1 MSKKAKY
8 FQMKRKSDSKGEI
21 YIYGDIVTDK
31 WFENDVTATDF
42 KNKLDEL
49 GDVSE
54 IDVHINSAG
63 GSVFEGYAI
72 YNMLRMH
79 PAKIN
84 IYVDAL
90 AASIASVIAMSGD
103 AIFMHKN
110 SFLMIHN
117 SWIMTVGNAKE
128 LRKMADLLE
137 KTDTASNSAYLD
149 KAKDLDQGQLKQMLD
164 AETWLTAEEALSFGL
179 IDEVLGANEIAASI
193 SKEQYKRF
201 NNVPE
206 DLKKDVDKITKI
218 DDLKVENKGRRNMEQ
233 RSERERIKNK
243 AEMLL
248 TYIN

>member
-49 GDVSE
+49 GNVNE

-63 GSVFEGYAI
+63 GNVFEGHAI

-218 DDLKVENKGRRNMEQ
+218 DDLKVENKNRRNMEQ

>member
-49 GDVSE
+49 GNVNE

-63 GSVFEGYAI
+63 GNVFEGHAI

-201 NNVPE
+201 NNAPE

-218 DDLKVENKGRRNMEQ
+218 DDLKVENKNRRNMEQ

>member
-1 MSKKAKY
+1 
-8 FQMKRKSDSKGEI
+8 SKGEI

-49 GDVSE
+49 GNVNE

-63 GSVFEGYAI
+63 GNVFEGHAI

-218 DDLKVENKGRRNMEQ
+218 DDLKVENKNRRNMEQ

>member
-49 GDVSE
+49 GNVNE

-63 GSVFEGYAI
+63 GSVFEGHAI
-72 YNMLRMH
+72 YNMLRTH

-117 SWIMTVGNAKE
+117 SWVMTVGNAE
-128 LRKMADLLE
+128 DLRKTADLLE
-137 KTDTASNSAYLD
+137 KIDTISNSAYLD

-164 AETWLTAEEALSFGL
+164 AETWLTAEEALDLGL
-179 IDEVLGANEIAASI
+179 VDEVLGANEIAASI

-218 DDLKVENKGRRNMEQ
+218 DDLKVENKEKGNMEQ

-248 TYIN
+248 NYIN